1 MTTSSPTRWLAV
13 AALFLAAG
21 LAPRV
26 ATADPIAL
34 LLWLAVAAPAL
45 GVLAG
50 GTDLPG
56 WPWSAAIPAG
66 WMLGFALCAATSRRV
81 VPTPVWPA
89 LVWTGTFFAG
99 WALGRARG
107 SASVRNAAVVAIAA
121 LVLCALPVGAGLVD
135 APFTPEATARM
146 LDLAPTSWLVES
158 AGVDWMRH
166 PSVYEPAHAFDVGPE
181 LRSSFRGALAGPL
194 AVLVGCAL
202 AFAAARARAGRR
214 TA

>member
-1 MTTSSPTRWLAV
+1 MNASSHARSLGV
-13 AALFLAAG
+13 ASLLLAAG
-21 LAPRV
+21 LVPCAFSG
-26 ATADPIAL
+26 DPVAL

-50 GTDLPG
+50 GVGLPG
-56 WPWSAAIPAG
+56 WPWSAAVPAG
-66 WMLGFALCAATSRRV
+66 WMLGFALVAATSRRV
-81 VPTPVWPA
+81 VPTPAWPA
-89 LVWTGTFFAG
+89 LVWTGLYFAG
-99 WALGRARG
+99 WALGRARPR
-107 SASVRNAAVVAIAA
+107 ACARDAAATALAA

-135 APFTPEATARM
+135 APFPPAWTARL
-146 LDLAPTSWLVES
+146 LDLAPSTWLVES

-166 PSVYEPAHAFDVGPE
+166 PAVYEPAHAFDVGPE

-202 AFAAARARAGRR
+202 AFGAARARERR